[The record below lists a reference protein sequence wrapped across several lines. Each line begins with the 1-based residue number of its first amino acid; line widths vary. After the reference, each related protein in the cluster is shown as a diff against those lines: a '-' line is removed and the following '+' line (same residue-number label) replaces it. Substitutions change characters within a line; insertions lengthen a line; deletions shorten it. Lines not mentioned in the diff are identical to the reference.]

1 MEGLS
6 GLLIGGISMNRLMEL
21 KQEIEVQKGNL
32 IKLLES
38 DAEIEEIYEL
48 NYRLDDLIVKYYRIL
63 REIEKLKT

>member
-1 MEGLS
+1 
-6 GLLIGGISMNRLMEL
+6 MNRLMEL